1 MDYGRVQR
9 TLFIILI
16 LNLIVAG
23 LKAVF
28 GLLAGSVS
36 MVADAFHSTLDSAS
50 NIIGLVSTQ
59 IAKQP
64 PDGRH
69 PYGHGK
75 FETFGTLLIGGILL
89 VTAAWILYEGANRLL
104 TSSAPSI
111 TLLTVAVLVATIG
124 INIIITRYERRVGE
138 DIGSQILIADS
149 EHTKSDVLVSLS
161 VLAGFGA
168 VSLGFPAAD
177 PLIAFGIAAVIG
189 RMGIRIIRE
198 AGDVL
203 TDAVIV
209 DCEDQITRIMHQI
222 PGVRGYHKFRC
233 RGKPG
238 ELFADIHIFVDP
250 AITVGEGHE
259 IAEEA
264 RVMILDDIEGMADIV
279 VHVDPYT
286 GKEEAG
292 AL

>member
-1 MDYGRVQR
+1 MEYDRVQR
-9 TLFIILI
+9 TLLVILF
-16 LNLIVAG
+16 LNIIVAG

-28 GLLAGSVS
+28 GFLAGSVS

-59 IAKQP
+59 MAKQP

-75 FETFGTLLIGGILL
+75 FETFGTLLIGAILL

-104 TSSAPSI
+104 GGIAPSI
-111 TLLTVAVLVATIG
+111 SLLTVAVLVTTIG
-124 INIIITRYERRVGE
+124 INIVVTRYERRTGE
-138 DIGSQILIADS
+138 ELGSQILIADS
-149 EHTKSDVLVSLS
+149 EHTKSDVYVSLS
-161 VLAGFGA
+161 VLLGFGA

-177 PLIAFGIAAVIG
+177 PLIAFGIAMVIG
-189 RMGIRIIRE
+189 RMGLHIIRD

-203 TDAVIV
+203 TDAAIV
-209 DCEDQITRIMHQI
+209 DCEGQIAGIIRTT

-250 AITVGEGHE
+250 DITVGEGHA
-259 IAEEA
+259 IAERA
-264 RVMILDDIEGMADIV
+264 RVLILTDVEGMEDIV
-279 VHVDPYT
+279 VHIDPYS
-286 GKEEAG
+286 GEEE
-292 AL
+292 